1 MKKITLFTTIAL
13 SSLFFFGC
21 EQNKVNYT
29 GCWLGEENMAFEVLT
44 ENGSDYII
52 RNVNGDLKASIQN
65 GALRGKNV
73 LDMEYKMSVKGDSA
87 YYEFGGI
94 VTGYTRISKE
104 EYEKVVAS
112 LQKTLEVEEQ
122 TPTEA
127 PAVETSTAET
137 ATEAPA
143 TETPAAEAPATAAP
157 TESQQVPQRK
167 IQLQQIVE

>member
-1 MKKITLFTTIAL
+1 MKKITLFATIAL

-29 GCWLGEENMAFEVLT
+29 GCWLGEENMTFEVLT

-52 RNVNGDLKASIQN
+52 RNINGDLKATILD

-94 VTGYTRISKE
+94 ITGYKRISKE
-104 EYEKVVAS
+104 EYEMVVAS
-112 LQKTLEVEEQ
+112 LQKSIEAEVS
-122 TPTEA
+122 PIAEA
-127 PAVETSTAET
+127 PV
-137 ATEAPA
+137 
-143 TETPAAEAPATAAP
+143 TETPAAEAPAVKAPATEAPTAAAP
-157 TESQQVPQRK
+157 TADSAEI
-167 IQLQQIVE
+167 IQLKQILK